1 MLKTD
6 DPNEK
11 NMRDSTEITK
21 PYDQCPNPA

>member
-11 NMRDSTEITK
+11 NMRDSTELLS
-21 PYDQCPNPA
+21 PVVQCPNPA